1 MNTPRVY
8 IVNLNSYNNG
18 RTRGKWFELPV
29 NYRNVQRELQLDE
42 EHGEEYAIH
51 DYENFLGYPVGEFSS
66 IKELNTY
73 AENLEEL
80 EGEVD
85 HLEEIL
91 EIYSIEDVLSNK
103 DDLEFVEAR
112 DDEDLASELIAQMGG
127 VEQLGQATLERY
139 FNFSAYGRDLA
150 LGDYSQTTNGY
161 VRNI

>member
-8 IVNLNSYNNG
+8 IVNLNNYNNG

-51 DYENFLGYPVGEFSS
+51 DYENFLGYQVEEFSS
-66 IKELNTY
+66 IKELNAY

-112 DDEDLASELIAQMGG
+112 DDEDLASELVAQMGG
-127 VEQLGQATLERY
+127 VEQLGQDTLERY
-139 FNFSAYGRDLA
+139 FNFSAFGRDLA

>member
-29 NYRNVQRELQLDE
+29 NYRIVQRALQLDE
-42 EHGEEYAIH
+42 KHGEEYAIH
-51 DYENFLGYPVGEFSS
+51 DYENFLGYQVGEFTS
-66 IKELNTY
+66 IGELNAY

-91 EIYSIEDVLSNK
+91 EIYSIEGVLSNK
-103 DDLEFVEAR
+103 GDLEFVEAR
-112 DDEDLASELIAQMGG
+112 DDESLASELIAQMGG
-127 VEQLGQATLERY
+127 LEQLGQDTLERY
-139 FNFSAYGRDLA
+139 FNFSAFGRDLV

>member
-51 DYENFLGYPVGEFSS
+51 DYENFLGYQVGEFSS

-127 VEQLGQATLERY
+127 VEQLGQDTLERY
-139 FNFSAYGRDLA
+139 FNFSAFGRDLA

>member
-1 MNTPRVY
+1 M
-8 IVNLNSYNNG
+8 
-18 RTRGKWFELPV
+18 
-29 NYRNVQRELQLDE
+29 
-42 EHGEEYAIH
+42 
-51 DYENFLGYPVGEFSS
+51 GEFSS

-127 VEQLGQATLERY
+127 VEQLGQDTLERY

>member
-51 DYENFLGYPVGEFSS
+51 DYENFLGYQVGEFSP

-80 EGEVD
+80 EGEID

-103 DDLEFVEAR
+103 EDLEFVEAR